1 MSRLAGKVAVVTGG
15 GRNVGEAI
23 ALRFARE
30 GAKVAVVDLDKDRA
44 QRTVDLVEQ
53 EVPGA
58 AAAFVCDVSESASV
72 QEMATA
78 VAEAFGGVDI
88 LVNNVA
94 ITDRGATVLDLDEDE
109 WDRVLKVTLT
119 SVFLCTKYVGK
130 QIVETGRGGAIV
142 NIGSTSGYRAR
153 PNATAYPAAK
163 AAVINLTRSFAAQL
177 APYGI
182 RANSV
187 TPNKVGSPVGQDVE
201 PTDRKR
207 SNLVG
212 RGGRPEDIADA
223 VLFMASEESSF
234 ITATD
239 LLVDGGVPA
248 RADGLIGTVPRFSN
262 VGGVQGFGPIDT
274 SDNHQPFDW
283 VWQAR
288 VWAMNNVLPAAVRA
302 RHRREARPGR
312 AAARAGAHGAGL
324 LRALADPAG
333 DPAGR
338 GRRAGARGARRGGGR
353 GGGAAG
359 RVGRDEGHREWH
371 EESGGAQPWAT
382 TYE

>member
-1 MSRLAGKVAVVTGG
+1 MTQSEGRLAGKVAVVTGG

-53 EVPGA
+53 EAPGA
-58 AAAFVCDVSESASV
+58 AAAFVCDVSDSASV
-72 QEMATA
+72 QDMAGA

-119 SVFLCTKYVGK
+119 SVFLCTKYVGRR
-130 QIVETGRGGAIV
+130 IVDTGRGGSII

-201 PTDRKR
+201 PEDRKR
-207 SNLVG
+207 KNLVG
-212 RGGRPEDIADA
+212 RGGRPEDIANA
-223 VLFMASEESSF
+223 VLFLASQESGF
-234 ITATD
+234 IDATD
-239 LLVDGGVPA
+239 LLVDGGV
-248 RADGLIGTVPRFSN
+248 LH
-262 VGGVQGFGPIDT
+262 GPMD
-274 SDNHQPFDW
+274 
-283 VWQAR
+283 
-288 VWAMNNVLPAAVRA
+288 
-302 RHRREARPGR
+302 
-312 AAARAGAHGAGL
+312 
-324 LRALADPAG
+324 
-333 DPAGR
+333 
-338 GRRAGARGARRGGGR
+338 
-353 GGGAAG
+353 
-359 RVGRDEGHREWH
+359 
-371 EESGGAQPWAT
+371 
-382 TYE
+382 

>member
-1 MSRLAGKVAVVTGG
+1 MTHHEGRLAGKVAVVTGG
-15 GRNVGEAI
+15 GSNVGEAI

-30 GAKVAVVDLDKDRA
+30 GAKIAVVDLDKDRA

-53 EVPGA
+53 EAPGA

-72 QEMATA
+72 QDMAAA

-130 QIVETGRGGAIV
+130 RIVETGRGGSII

-201 PTDRKR
+201 PEDRKR
-207 SNLVG
+207 KNLVG
-212 RGGRPEDIADA
+212 RGGHPEDIANA
-223 VLFMASEESSF
+223 VLFLASEESGF
-234 ITATD
+234 IDATD
-239 LLVDGGVPA
+239 LLVDGGV
-248 RADGLIGTVPRFSN
+248 LH
-262 VGGVQGFGPIDT
+262 GPMD
-274 SDNHQPFDW
+274 
-283 VWQAR
+283 
-288 VWAMNNVLPAAVRA
+288 
-302 RHRREARPGR
+302 
-312 AAARAGAHGAGL
+312 
-324 LRALADPAG
+324 
-333 DPAGR
+333 
-338 GRRAGARGARRGGGR
+338 
-353 GGGAAG
+353 
-359 RVGRDEGHREWH
+359 
-371 EESGGAQPWAT
+371 
-382 TYE
+382 

>member
-1 MSRLAGKVAVVTGG
+1 MDLGLTGKVAVVTGASKG
-15 GRNVGEAI
+15 IGLAVTR
-23 ALRFARE
+23 ALVAE
-30 GAKVAVVDLDKDRA
+30 GASVVAGARSTGGLAGLDGVHPVAVDLSTADGPIH
-44 QRTVDLVEQ
+44 LVE
-53 EVPGA
+53 E
-58 AAAFVCDVSESASV
+58 
-72 QEMATA
+72 A
-78 VAEAFGGVDI
+78 VATFGGVDI

-239 LLVDGGVPA
+239 LLVDGGV
-248 RADGLIGTVPRFSN
+248 LH
-262 VGGVQGFGPIDT
+262 GPMD
-274 SDNHQPFDW
+274 
-283 VWQAR
+283 
-288 VWAMNNVLPAAVRA
+288 
-302 RHRREARPGR
+302 
-312 AAARAGAHGAGL
+312 
-324 LRALADPAG
+324 
-333 DPAGR
+333 
-338 GRRAGARGARRGGGR
+338 
-353 GGGAAG
+353 
-359 RVGRDEGHREWH
+359 
-371 EESGGAQPWAT
+371 
-382 TYE
+382 

>member
-1 MSRLAGKVAVVTGG
+1 MSRL
-15 GRNVGEAI
+15 
-23 ALRFARE
+23 E
-30 GAKVAVVDLDKDRA
+30 GKVAVVDLDGDRA

-58 AAAFVCDVSESASV
+58 AVAFVCDVSESASV
-72 QEMATA
+72 QEMAVA
-78 VAEAFGGVDI
+78 VAEAFAGVDV

-94 ITDRGATVLDLDEDE
+94 ITDRGG
-109 WDRVLKVTLT
+109 
-119 SVFLCTKYVGK
+119 S
-130 QIVETGRGGAIV
+130 II

-239 LLVDGGVPA
+239 LLVDGGV
-248 RADGLIGTVPRFSN
+248 LH
-262 VGGVQGFGPIDT
+262 GPMD
-274 SDNHQPFDW
+274 
-283 VWQAR
+283 
-288 VWAMNNVLPAAVRA
+288 
-302 RHRREARPGR
+302 
-312 AAARAGAHGAGL
+312 
-324 LRALADPAG
+324 
-333 DPAGR
+333 
-338 GRRAGARGARRGGGR
+338 
-353 GGGAAG
+353 
-359 RVGRDEGHREWH
+359 
-371 EESGGAQPWAT
+371 
-382 TYE
+382 

>member
-1 MSRLAGKVAVVTGG
+1 MTRSEGKLAGKVAVVTGG

-23 ALRFARE
+23 AVRFARE

-44 QRTVDLVEQ
+44 QHTVDLVEQ
-53 EVPGA
+53 ESPGA
-58 AAAFVCDVSESASV
+58 GAAFLCDVSDSQSV
-72 QEMATA
+72 QDMAAA
-78 VAEAFGGVDI
+78 VVDAFGGVDI

-130 QIVETGRGGAIV
+130 RMVETGRGGSVI

-201 PTDRKR
+201 PEDRKR
-207 SNLVG
+207 RNLVG
-212 RGGRPEDIADA
+212 RGGQPVDIANA
-223 VLFMASEESSF
+223 VLFLASEESGF
-234 ITATD
+234 VDATD
-239 LLVDGGVPA
+239 LLVDGGV
-248 RADGLIGTVPRFSN
+248 LH
-262 VGGVQGFGPIDT
+262 GPMD
-274 SDNHQPFDW
+274 
-283 VWQAR
+283 
-288 VWAMNNVLPAAVRA
+288 
-302 RHRREARPGR
+302 
-312 AAARAGAHGAGL
+312 
-324 LRALADPAG
+324 
-333 DPAGR
+333 
-338 GRRAGARGARRGGGR
+338 
-353 GGGAAG
+353 
-359 RVGRDEGHREWH
+359 
-371 EESGGAQPWAT
+371 
-382 TYE
+382 